1 MARLTAEQAFDAAM
15 QVHRSNYI
23 EIVDGITDN
32 LYGIVNETSLND
44 DVFSI
49 IQPVVRDLTHTYD
62 FHMNLYSMVEKR
74 FIDKGYR
81 CINKGKN
88 TDNFLLYIS
97 WRYDIVRKADIGD
110 FPYN

>member
-1 MARLTAEQAFDAAM
+1 MARLTAEQAFDNAM
-15 QVHRSNYI
+15 QVHHSNYI
-23 EIVDGITDN
+23 GILDTITDD
-32 LYGIVNETSLND
+32 LYNIVNEASLNE

-49 IQPVVRDLTHTYD
+49 IHPIVRDLTHTYE